1 MYRRASL
8 LTALFTILA
17 MLMLPA
23 RASAQDP
30 APGVV
35 EEEAAPEETPLEMAQ
50 RYTDM
55 LMVGDA
61 GTAVDYYWDL
71 DAIFKAAF
79 GEHLKRLQPAE
90 YDEMKQLMRDFL
102 QRHNGSPRNLAV
114 LKMSKY
120 EDFRVRERS
129 GTPKT
134 ALITYNLVIAKKERV
149 LTSLIVRLTEG
160 RWRVIDGGVAGK
172 MIVSQMR
179 AEYKPRAE
187 QMTPLEYSRAMIK
200 AVNARSGEASI
211 TPE

>member
-1 MYRRASL
+1 MPWKPGGTTMYRRASL
-8 LTALFTILA
+8 WTRLFPTAPLTILA

-23 RASAQDP
+23 GAALAQEP

-55 LMVGDA
+55 LMIGDA

-79 GEHLKRLQPAE
+79 GQHLKRLEQAE

-149 LTSLIVRLTEG
+149 LTTLIVRLTEG

-179 AEYKPRAE
+179 AEYKPRA
-187 QMTPLEYSRAMIK
+187 
-200 AVNARSGEASI
+200 
-211 TPE
+211 